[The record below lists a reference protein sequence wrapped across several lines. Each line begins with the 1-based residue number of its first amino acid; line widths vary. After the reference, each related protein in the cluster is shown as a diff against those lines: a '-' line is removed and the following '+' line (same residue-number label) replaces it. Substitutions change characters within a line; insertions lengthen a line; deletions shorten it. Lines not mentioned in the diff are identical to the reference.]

1 MKYILRESNE
11 INRYIRYIL
20 KEDAKDEKPQNTGDL
35 PDFEKAYGVLKSY
48 SKDKEAVTN
57 KLAELNSMSSKM
69 NDIIKE
75 INKEINTANAEDATS
90 VDKTAESE
98 AVKASLRKL
107 NNIFKTNDIFNKY
120 LKGDR
125 LDTAV
130 PLVKDVFDLAQ
141 KDTGKLTQAEVDKAK
156 DLFASLSKLST
167 DAAKA
172 EEKSKSFEGMK
183 DEDRK
188 RLRDEINYLVKN
200 HEEVEKRLSNAQEK
214 YNSLSDDNKNEI
226 KKYVETIAGSPK
238 CEDIKSDNYKE
249 VINLKVTCEV
259 VISRLVIND
268 NSKESDENLSWEEKF
283 KRLNTHDK
291 EANDAFWVAFIKDT
305 FKKSDEEALKLRKEL
320 GESFE
325 IQVRNYGMTEGTN
338 VFIRFINTLLSKG
351 IEIKHDGYSAIHNEF
366 ADRRVSVNDLLSK
379 EPFEERNIIFCNDFY
394 EKSYLDCVG
403 FLECQYKISHEKSLD
418 EVNEEYKQTILT
430 WKQAIDAIMYT
441 AENKNK
447 LVNSVSIANENR
459 IKIFGFDEEESTKKA
474 IDSKEID
481 AILQKLFNAFN
492 ITNDKVGR
500 SNLAQKLCKVYYNS
514 FDEASVNKVSSLMK
528 KIDENVN
535 LDNLT
540 TTKKEQRELTSK
552 FDVALSNKKMN
563 TNDLVK
569 LLTALAPE
577 KNKDNQ

>member
-268 NSKESDENLSWEEKF
+268 NSKESDENLS
-283 KRLNTHDK
+283 
-291 EANDAFWVAFIKDT
+291 
-305 FKKSDEEALKLRKEL
+305 
-320 GESFE
+320 
-325 IQVRNYGMTEGTN
+325 
-338 VFIRFINTLLSKG
+338 
-351 IEIKHDGYSAIHNEF
+351 
-366 ADRRVSVNDLLSK
+366 
-379 EPFEERNIIFCNDFY
+379 
-394 EKSYLDCVG
+394 
-403 FLECQYKISHEKSLD
+403 
-418 EVNEEYKQTILT
+418 
-430 WKQAIDAIMYT
+430 
-441 AENKNK
+441 
-447 LVNSVSIANENR
+447 
-459 IKIFGFDEEESTKKA
+459 
-474 IDSKEID
+474 
-481 AILQKLFNAFN
+481 
-492 ITNDKVGR
+492 
-500 SNLAQKLCKVYYNS
+500 
-514 FDEASVNKVSSLMK
+514 
-528 KIDENVN
+528 
-535 LDNLT
+535 
-540 TTKKEQRELTSK
+540 
-552 FDVALSNKKMN
+552 
-563 TNDLVK
+563 
-569 LLTALAPE
+569 
-577 KNKDNQ
+577 